1 MRHLFVSRALLCLA
15 LVVACSGGAATPSP
29 TALSLGSNY
38 SDEVPKAALQQVID
52 GFSASSHITVTVNT
66 VAAQQFQERI
76 SAYLQ
81 ANPDD
86 VISWFAGNRMRFF
99 AEQNLLGDA
108 SAAWQ
113 TVDSHYSPGIKLAS
127 TGSDGKQYLMPFIT
141 YPWAVMYRKS
151 TWQQHG
157 YTPPATFDDLLT
169 LAERMKT
176 DSLVPIAFGDRD
188 GWPAMGYFDILD
200 LRLNGYDFHGRLLNG
215 SEKWTDQ
222 RVVAVFEKWRTLLPY
237 LQPGA
242 LGRTWQEAAQAMVNG
257 EAGMIS
263 LGTFA
268 AEQAAAADRADLDIF
283 TFPLLGTPY
292 DSETAIEAP
301 INGFM
306 MRARPA
312 NAAGARAFLEYVGG
326 PQAQVTYVSANPSR
340 IAAAIDA
347 DTSGYTPLQQRM
359 SAMISSAGRVAQF
372 FDRDTRPDFAAANGM
387 QSYLQDFLND
397 PNQDLASYLAQIQRF
412 WDSLP

>member
-1 MRHLFVSRALLCLA
+1 LVARATLCLA
-15 LVVACSGGAATPSP
+15 LVTACSGGAATPSP
-29 TALSLGSNY
+29 STLTLGSNY
-38 SDEVPKAALQQVID
+38 SDEVPKAALQKTID
-52 GFSASSHITVTVNT
+52 GFSASSSIAVTVNT
-66 VAAQQFQERI
+66 VAPQQFQERI

-81 ANPDD
+81 AAPDD
-86 VISWFAGNRMRFF
+86 VFSWFAGNRMRFF
-99 AEQNLLGDA
+99 AEQKLLGDA

-113 TVDSHYSPGIKLAS
+113 SVDTHYSAGIKLAS

-151 TWQQHG
+151 VWQQHG
-157 YTPPATFDDLLT
+157 YAQPATYDDLLA

-176 DSLVPIAFGDRD
+176 DGLVPIAFGDRD

-200 LRLNGYDFHGRLLNG
+200 LRLNGYEFHGRLLNG
-215 SEKWTDQ
+215 LEKWTDQ

-242 LGRTWQEAAQAMVNG
+242 LGRTWQEAAQSMING
-257 EAGMIS
+257 GAGMIY

-268 AEQAAAADRADLDIF
+268 AEQAAAADRNDLDIF
-283 TFPLLGTPY
+283 AFPLLGTAY

-306 MRARPA
+306 MSAKPA
-312 NAAGARAFLEYVGG
+312 NAAGARAFLEYVGA
-326 PQAQVTYVSANPSR
+326 PAAQLTYVAANPSR

-359 SAMISSAGRVAQF
+359 SAMIAAAGRVAQF
-372 FDRDTRPDFAAANGM
+372 FDRDTRPDFAGANGM

-397 PNQDLASYLAQIQRF
+397 PNQDLAPYLAQVQRF